1 MNTRSLTT
9 IWNGKSNS
17 TSTNKEGQVSVLEI
31 LHPRPQFHFP
41 SPRAAMLSVDMHI
54 GLRNR
59 IRLQRAVLSKLR
71 GSFVA
76 WTRVNTSIY
85 HEMRDMHVLRRQF
98 SSHALTKTA
107 KPKLT
112 HREGR

>member
-1 MNTRSLTT
+1 
-9 IWNGKSNS
+9 
-17 TSTNKEGQVSVLEI
+17 
-31 LHPRPQFHFP
+31 
-41 SPRAAMLSVDMHI
+41 MLSVDMHI

-59 IRLQRAVLSKLR
+59 IRLQRAVFSKLR
-71 GSFVA
+71 GPFVA
-76 WTRVNTSIY
+76 WARVNTTID
-85 HEMRDMHVLRRQF
+85 HEMRDMHVLRCQF